1 LSKILITGV
10 AGFIGSHTAELFLA
24 KGYEVVGV
32 DNFDDFYPKQIKEAN
47 LKGLLDTRGFQ
58 FAELDF
64 EKANLLEIF
73 PDRFDGIIHLG
84 AKAGV
89 LPSIKNTEGYIESN
103 ITGTY
108 KILDY
113 MVKTGASK
121 LVFASSSSVYGN
133 SQVPFAESA
142 DVSRPISP
150 YAFSKKAGELLTY
163 NYHHLYKLDVLNL
176 RFFTVFGERQ
186 RPDLA
191 IHKFVKAILNG
202 EPITLYGKG
211 DTSRDYTYV
220 KDIVQGIWLSFQY
233 LAQNQG
239 VYEILN
245 IGNNK
250 PITLLEMVETIK
262 KVLGLNPEIL
272 FSEPKPGD
280 VDRTFASIEKAKS
293 LLGYQ
298 PETSFE
304 EGIRH
309 FVSWYKNQNAD

>member
-1 LSKILITGV
+1 MSKILITGV

>member
-1 LSKILITGV
+1 
-10 AGFIGSHTAELFLA
+10 
-24 KGYEVVGV
+24 
-32 DNFDDFYPKQIKEAN
+32 
-47 LKGLLDTRGFQ
+47 
-58 FAELDF
+58 
-64 EKANLLEIF
+64 
-73 PDRFDGIIHLG
+73 
-84 AKAGV
+84 
-89 LPSIKNTEGYIESN
+89 
-103 ITGTY
+103 
-108 KILDY
+108 

-191 IHKFVKAILNG
+191 IHKFVKAILNN